1 MALIDWRPLSE
12 MHGIAGYE
20 IDRAS
25 KGQSGRALT
34 SRRVKQRVGQ
44 WVATCAMGAWVL
56 LAVVPVVV
64 VIMAIDS

>member
-12 MHGIAGYE
+12 MPGIAVHE

-25 KGQSGRALT
+25 KGRGVSSQ
-34 SRRVKQRVGQ
+34 RVKQRVAQ

-56 LAVVPVVV
+56 LAIVPVVV
-64 VIMAIDS
+64 VIMAIES

>member
-12 MHGIAGYE
+12 MPGIAGHE
-20 IDRAS
+20 MDLAPNGPVDRPVS
-25 KGQSGRALT
+25 
-34 SRRVKQRVGQ
+34 SRRMRQRIAQ

-64 VIMAIDS
+64 VIMAIDG